1 MALTLTN
8 IIADFGAYYLNSG
21 QNMKRLYQ
29 LLRRTTESEELFTV
43 IVQDDTVWRA
53 AKSLQTRLVQAYQA
67 AFTPIG
73 NTTFNPIS
81 IGMFHLK
88 VDTSVTPHDLEATW
102 LGFLT
107 GEGVK
112 PSEWPFIRWWVEM
125 HVIPQIQED
134 LELNE
139 IVNGVRVEP
148 TAGTAGAAGA
158 GMDGYLKI
166 QDVQTTAG
174 RITPITMGAI
184 PSDPILLVKY
194 FEDFADQIDKRYWKR
209 GMIVA
214 CNETIERRYLRAKE
228 KVYGKNTRGDA
239 KIDNSIENTNLYV
252 KGYAG
257 LVNSNRIWCTP
268 KENAIMLKKR
278 TQNEQQFDMQ
288 PFNREVKL
296 LSDFWRGVGFI
307 LPELVFRS
315 DL

>member
-1 MALTLTN
+1 MALAISN

-29 LLRRTTESEELFTV
+29 LLRRTQESEELFTV
-43 IVQDDTVWRA
+43 VIQDDTIWRA
-53 AKSLQTRLVQAYQA
+53 AKSLQTRLIQAYQA

-73 NTTFNPIS
+73 TTTFDPIE
-81 IGMFHLK
+81 IRMFHQK
-88 VDTSVTPHDLEATW
+88 VDTSVTPHELEATW

-107 GEGVK
+107 GDGVK

-125 HVIPQIQED
+125 HIIPQMQED

-139 IVNGVRVEP
+139 IATGVRVEP
-148 TAGTAGAAGA
+148 TANTAGAAGA
-158 GMDGYLKI
+158 SMNGYLT
-166 QDVQTTAG
+166 VQNTLTTAG
-174 RITPITMGAI
+174 RITPIVMGAV
-184 PSDPILLVKY
+184 PTDPAELVEY
-194 FEDFADQIDKRYWKR
+194 FEDFADQIDKRYWKKP
-209 GMIVA
+209 MIVA
-214 CNETIERRYLRAKE
+214 CSETIERRYLRGKE

-239 KIDNSIENTNLYV
+239 RIDNSIENTNLLV

-257 LVNSNRIWCTP
+257 MASSSRIWCTL
-268 KENAIMLKKR
+268 KENAVMLKKR
-278 TQNEQQFDMQ
+278 TQNEQAFDIQ

-296 LSDFWRGVGFI
+296 LTDFWRGVGFV